1 MLTGGFIIGSALWT
15 ILSSAAS
22 PTLIWLIVAVGLALG
37 QWLTLL
43 LRKIPLGQELEAT
56 STYRE
61 RMYNAAVILD
71 SAIYVDGRRAAEPRS
86 LREIYEA
93 CREPGK
99 FAWILLHEPTEE
111 EFVSAAGKLGLDEL
125 AVEDAIKPPQRPK
138 LERYDDRLFVVLKS
152 ARYVEDARRIA
163 FGEIHAFVGPN
174 FIVTVLLGEDPEL
187 DSLREDMEGEPERL
201 RPGPAAILYEIMR
214 RVVGGYV
221 PVVEGLENDID
232 EIEAEVFGG
241 NAGAS
246 RRIHELSREVIRFH
260 QATKPLAGALDRLTE
275 SADDLDPETRRRLR
289 RVRDQMLRVTEQ
301 TEGFRELLSSVVD
314 ANLTMVGIRQN
325 DQMQKLSAWGAI
337 LVIPTLIASVFGMN
351 FESAWW
357 MNARYGFEVLVA
369 LMVLISVALYLIF
382 KRRGWV

>member
-1 MLTGGFIIGSALWT
+1 
-15 ILSSAAS
+15 
-22 PTLIWLIVAVGLALG
+22 
-37 QWLTLL
+37 
-43 LRKIPLGQELEAT
+43 
-56 STYRE
+56 
-61 RMYNAAVILD
+61 
-71 SAIYVDGRRAAEPRS
+71 
-86 LREIYEA
+86 
-93 CREPGK
+93 
-99 FAWILLHEPTEE
+99 
-111 EFVSAAGKLGLDEL
+111 
-125 AVEDAIKPPQRPK
+125 
-138 LERYDDRLFVVLKS
+138 
-152 ARYVEDARRIA
+152 
-163 FGEIHAFVGPN
+163 
-174 FIVTVLLGEDPEL
+174 
-187 DSLREDMEGEPERL
+187 
-201 RPGPAAILYEIMR
+201 MR

-337 LVIPTLIASVFGMN
+337 LVIPTLIASVFGIN